1 MICFCTQLIRIFAH
15 SCILQ
20 ILLMKQILYAI
31 AAAAVALGI
40 ASCAK
45 SATQPEQNATLCVDS
60 LMTEAPALLGD
71 TVTVEGLCSHLCSHG
86 GRKAFLAGTD
96 TTVILRCEATAE
108 MGGAF
113 GPDCAGKTI
122 EVRGI
127 VRENRI
133 NEEQIAQME
142 KMYAAADTATK
153 THEACATDKKAQGQ
167 DSIDSFE
174 ARMADYRAKI
184 AARSEAEGKNYLSF
198 YYLEAISYSIP
209 DKK

>member
-1 MICFCTQLIRIFAH
+1 
-15 SCILQ
+15 
-20 ILLMKQILYAI
+20 MKQILYAI
-31 AAAAVALGI
+31 VAAAVALGI

-113 GPDCAGKTI
+113 GPDCTGKTI

-142 KMYAAADTATK
+142 KMYAAADTADTATK

-167 DSIDSFE
+167 DSIDTFE

>member
-1 MICFCTQLIRIFAH
+1 M
-15 SCILQ
+15 
-20 ILLMKQILYAI
+20 
-31 AAAAVALGI
+31 
-40 ASCAK
+40 
-45 SATQPEQNATLCVDS
+45 
-60 LMTEAPALLGD
+60 
-71 TVTVEGLCSHLCSHG
+71 
-86 GRKAFLAGTD
+86 
-96 TTVILRCEATAE
+96 
-108 MGGAF
+108 
-113 GPDCAGKTI
+113 
-122 EVRGI
+122 
-127 VRENRI
+127 RENRI

-167 DSIDSFE
+167 DSIDTFE